1 MFNLTLAPLFKV
13 PTFQTPVFLLYLPF
27 ESSLIQIKDLGRT
40 SLTLTPVAMSGP
52 LLVTVIVHLTISFI
66 FTTEALTDFTI
77 HKSAA
82 GATSI
87 LDWS

>member
-1 MFNLTLAPLFKV
+1 
-13 PTFQTPVFLLYLPF
+13 
-27 ESSLIQIKDLGRT
+27 
-40 SLTLTPVAMSGP
+40 MSGP